1 MDLGI
6 YLLINFNYFSNQI
19 FIFIIILVVN
29 VSVDD
34 VEHDVV
40 VKKAED
46 FLNLVDAFEDFLVDF
61 FDVVN
66 LKDTVVLVTDKSE
79 E

>member
-1 MDLGI
+1 
-6 YLLINFNYFSNQI
+6 
-19 FIFIIILVVN
+19 
-29 VSVDD
+29 VDD